1 MKEEVDDYISR
12 VHEKIMGGIKN
23 IEKELMKREEMS
35 KQFIQRIDGKILH
48 IVSLQRQS
56 QFKANQLKKRVE
68 TIEGILGKN

>member
-35 KQFIQRIDGKILH
+35 KQFI
-48 IVSLQRQS
+48 
-56 QFKANQLKKRVE
+56 
-68 TIEGILGKN
+68 